1 MSHAKPIGVECSMRH
16 RTTLIAS
23 LASLVLAA
31 SASGQATTP
40 DSAPARR
47 GRGSSAHHASVQTHT
62 RALAS
67 TVEAIVHEGG
77 HAGIVVKLESVV
89 GLETMYPVSAVFTS
103 PRWYVRLPAVAAP
116 VRALLALHEGGSRQ
130 LEGPGPRLVDQRAT
144 RCLALLRQPVRRV
157 YVGSFHHVFIA
168 TSANA
173 LGRAPVFGTVGSGVC
188 RTPERLHWHTV
199 VGSGPT
205 YMDALDQIVA
215 QAGGVAWVAAENGR
229 GQCGIGLVVTGQP
242 LLEGIDCL
250 GSHLLELPPTT
261 PLRR

>member
-1 MSHAKPIGVECSMRH
+1 MPLGVECNMRH
-16 RTTLIAS
+16 RTLIACM
-23 LASLVLAA
+23 ASLVLAT
-31 SASGQATTP
+31 SASGQTAAP
-40 DSAPARR
+40 VAAPARQ
-47 GRGSSAHHASVQTHT
+47 GSGSSAHHASVPTHT

-67 TVEAIVHEGG
+67 AVEAIVEEGG
-77 HAGIVVKLESVV
+77 HAGVVVKLEPVV
-89 GLETMYPVSAVFTS
+89 GLETMYPVSAVFTE
-103 PRWYVRLPAVAAP
+103 PRWYVRLPPIGTP
-116 VRALLALHEGGSRQ
+116 VRALLALHEGGSRR
-130 LEGPGPRLVDQRAT
+130 LEGPGPRLVDRRAT

-173 LGRAPVFGTVGSGVC
+173 LGRPPVFGTVGSGIC

-199 VGSGPT
+199 AGSGPT

-215 QAGGVAWVAAENGR
+215 QAGGVVWVAAENGR
-229 GQCGIGLVVTGQP
+229 GQCGIGLVVTGRP
-242 LLEGIDCL
+242 LLEGIDCH

>member
-1 MSHAKPIGVECSMRH
+1 M
-16 RTTLIAS
+16 
-23 LASLVLAA
+23 
-31 SASGQATTP
+31 
-40 DSAPARR
+40 
-47 GRGSSAHHASVQTHT
+47 QTHT

-103 PRWYVRLPAVAAP
+103 PRWYVRLPAVGAP
-116 VRALLALHEGGSRQ
+116 VRALLALHEGGSRH

-157 YVGSFHHVFIA
+157 YVGSFHHVFLA

-173 LGRAPVFGTVGSGVC
+173 LGRPPVFGTVGSGIC
-188 RTPERLHWHTV
+188 TTPERLHRHTV

-242 LLEGIDCL
+242 LLEGGDCL
-250 GSHLLELPPTT
+250 GSYVLQLPPT
-261 PLRR
+261 PPPDR